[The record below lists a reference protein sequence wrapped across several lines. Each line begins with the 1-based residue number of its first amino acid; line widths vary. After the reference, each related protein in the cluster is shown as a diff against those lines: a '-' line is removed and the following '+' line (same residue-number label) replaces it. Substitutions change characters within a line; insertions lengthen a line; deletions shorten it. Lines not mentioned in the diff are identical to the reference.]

1 MLVLLLLNLLLL
13 VLLLLVSDRALLR
26 DIVVLVN
33 DGVLIRLK
41 HVVIVQI
48 VGAASS
54 TGRLFNASRQLSLDE
69 IAHLMVQCGWKDV
82 RSVIRM
88 RLLCL
93 LLQRSVNCGV
103 RLLLLLLDSLKIGA
117 ELIWD
122 LLVHANVQV
131 PTMKSGWSLS
141 GLMDEF
147 GVVVLT

>member
-13 VLLLLVSDRALLR
+13 LLVSDRALLC

-33 DGVLIRLK
+33 DGILIRLK

-54 TGRLFNASRQLSLDE
+54 TGRLFNASQGQLSLDE
-69 IAHLMVQCGWKDV
+69 IAHLMVKCGREDV
-82 RSVIRM
+82 WSVIGM
-88 RLLCL
+88 RFFCL
-93 LLQRSVNCGV
+93 LLQRSVNCGIC
-103 RLLLLLLDSLKIGA
+103 LLLLLFDSLKIGA

-122 LLVHANVQV
+122 LRVHANVQV
-131 PTMKSGWSLS
+131 PTMKSGWSMS